1 MTGAPRSGD
10 LSVGNALMGVRG
22 SSPFVPNGFKSFWL
36 EQKVVS
42 TPQTRETPHVFGHS
56 G

>member
-1 MTGAPRSGD
+1 MTGAPRTGD
-10 LSVGNALMGVRG
+10 LNVGNALLSARG
-22 SSPFVPNGFKSFWL
+22 SGPFVPSGCKSFWL

-42 TPQTRETPHVFGHS
+42 TPQTREPPHVFGYP